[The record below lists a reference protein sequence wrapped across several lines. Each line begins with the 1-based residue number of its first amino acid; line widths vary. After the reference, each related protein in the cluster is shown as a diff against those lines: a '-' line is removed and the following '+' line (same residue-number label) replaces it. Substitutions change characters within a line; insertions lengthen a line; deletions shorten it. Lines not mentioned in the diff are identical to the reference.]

1 MKTQKYDYEFIGHNI
16 KQARSIKKYTQ
27 SALAEKIGVGNKHV
41 SDMELGYAGISVDVL
56 IRLCEALEVDSDY
69 ILFGKMTVDRNNPFN
84 KLLDNLSP
92 QQALQAQKLLEAYVK
107 SLK

>member
-1 MKTQKYDYEFIGHNI
+1 M
-16 KQARSIKKYTQ
+16 KKYTQ

-41 SDMELGYAGISVDVL
+41 SDIELGRAGISVDVL
-56 IRLCEALEVDSDY
+56 IRLCEVLDVDSDY

-84 KLLDNLSP
+84 KLLDNLLP
-92 QQALQAQKLLEAYVK
+92 QQALQAQKLLDAYVK